1 MNELIYR
8 RIYLVDDDE
17 DDAFMIH
24 RAFKKIAPSTQFT
37 HLGDGY
43 AFLERVKRGD
53 LECEHALLFLDIN
66 MPKLTG
72 FDVLKKLQ
80 GEPVLEQ
87 LDIIVLSTSE
97 QDADREMALTLGAI
111 HFQPKPHSYQELLS
125 FAESVLESF

>member
-1 MNELIYR
+1 MSELIYR

-17 DDAFMIH
+17 DDAFMIN
-24 RAFKKIAPSTQFT
+24 RAFKKVAPSTQFT

-43 AFLERVKRGD
+43 EFLTRVKRGD

-72 FDVLKKLQ
+72 FDVLEKLQ
-80 GEPVLEQ
+80 GDPLLEE

-97 QDADREMALTLGAI
+97 READREMALRLGAI
-111 HFQPKPHSYQELLS
+111 HFQTKPHSYQELLG